1 RHDEELDSAWAVET
15 ESLSRTMSD
24 DDTINPAD
32 RGKLIAAEYVLGVLG
47 ADERREVERRLAREP
62 ALASEVAF
70 WEERLGVLADA
81 VAPVTPPQHTWSKI
95 EAAIPAAAAARP
107 TSVWQSLAFW
117 RGFGIAAATL
127 AAASI
132 AALAYFGLVP
142 ATRPPLMA
150 TLAGSRGQPNFAA
163 AVTATGDSLI
173 VVPAAML
180 TNDPR
185 AIELWLILPDQ
196 RPRSLGLIQPG
207 QPIRL
212 TIPPDL
218 AGRLTR
224 DAALAVSLEPP
235 GGSPTGQPTGPV
247 IASGKLTSFSARRP
261 SRAGEKYPCTASARP
276 VLRTCMRKPLTR
288 RTAHRTAHGAST

>member
-1 RHDEELDSAWAVET
+1 
-15 ESLSRTMSD
+15 MSE
-24 DDTINPAD
+24 DDTIDPAD
-32 RGKLIAAEYVLGVLG
+32 GGKLLAGEYVLGLLSI
-47 ADERREVERRLAREP
+47 AERREVERRLSQEP

-81 VAPVTPPQHTWSKI
+81 VAPVAPPQHTWSQI

-107 TSVWQSLAFW
+107 TSLWQSLAFW

-132 AALAYFGLVP
+132 AALAYIGLVP
-142 ATRPPLMA
+142 APRAPLMA
-150 TLAGSRGQPNFAA
+150 TLSGTSGQPNFVA
-163 AVTATGDSLI
+163 AVTATGDNLV
-173 VVPAAML
+173 VVPAALL

-185 AIELWLILPDQ
+185 AIELWLILPNQ
-196 RPRSLGLIQPG
+196 QPRSLGLIQPG

-218 AGRLTR
+218 AGRLTP

-235 GGSPTGQPTGPV
+235 GGSPTGLPTGPV
-247 IASGKLTSFSARRP
+247 IASGKLTS
-261 SRAGEKYPCTASARP
+261 
-276 VLRTCMRKPLTR
+276 L
-288 RTAHRTAHGAST
+288 

>member
-1 RHDEELDSAWAVET
+1 
-15 ESLSRTMSD
+15 MSD
-24 DDTINPAD
+24 DDTTNPAD

-47 ADERREVERRLAREP
+47 ADERREFERRLAHEP

-81 VAPVTPPQHTWSKI
+81 VAPVTPPRHTWSKI
-95 EAAIPAAAAARP
+95 EAAIPAAAVARP
-107 TSVWQSLAFW
+107 TSLWQSLAFW
-117 RGFGIAAATL
+117 RAFGIAAATL

-142 ATRPPLMA
+142 AARAPLMA
-150 TLAGSRGQPNFAA
+150 TLAGSSGQPNFVVS
-163 AVTATGDSLI
+163 VTAAGDSLI
-173 VVPAAML
+173 VVPAALL

-212 TIPPDL
+212 TLPPDL
-218 AGRLTR
+218 AGRLTP

-247 IASGKLTSFSARRP
+247 IASGKLTS
-261 SRAGEKYPCTASARP
+261 
-276 VLRTCMRKPLTR
+276 L
-288 RTAHRTAHGAST
+288 